1 MSPIIHHF
9 PPALAHGPLREV
21 FTDIFLVTGAMHGL
35 IGGAPW
41 QFSRNMTV
49 VREGDQLTLINA
61 LRLDD
66 AGLAQLERLGRVAH
80 VVKLG
85 ALHGRDDAFNVAHHG
100 ATFWALPG
108 MTHDE
113 GLLPDKL
120 LVPGGEMPFAGCE
133 LFAFATTRQPEGI
146 LRVDRD
152 GGVLIACD
160 ALQHWPA
167 PDEFFADDTRRI
179 MQDMGFFHG
188 ANLGPVW
195 MQINEPRAEDF
206 ARLEQL
212 EFRHVLAGHGAPLRE
227 HARDAF
233 AATFRRVFGA

>member
-1 MSPIIHHF
+1 MEESIDPY
-9 PPALAHGPLREV
+9 ASLY
-21 FTDIFLVTGAMHGL
+21 
-35 IGGAPW
+35 
-41 QFSRNMTV
+41 
-49 VREGDQLTLINA
+49 
-61 LRLDD
+61 
-66 AGLAQLERLGRVAH
+66 
-80 VVKLG
+80 
-85 ALHGRDDAFNVAHHG
+85 
-100 ATFWALPG
+100 
-108 MTHDE
+108 
-113 GLLPDKL
+113 DKL

-179 MQDMGFFHG
+179 MQEMGFFHG

-206 ARLEQL
+206 AATCAAMANEAIEPDAQLLARLEQIQKGL
-212 EFRHVLAGHGAPLRE
+212 GNPW
-227 HARDAF
+227 
-233 AATFRRVFGA
+233 